1 MSEVISQETIDA
13 IKAEHPGHKL
23 RQLSACGVTT
33 IVRSP
38 TEPEWERFQRDSLE
52 PARRSKAMERLVRD
66 CCVYPDKKGV
76 DEFLARLPGLSI
88 TFGDQIAELG
98 GITRD
103 VEKKD
108 L

>member
-1 MSEVISQETIDA
+1 MPEEINKDTIAA

-23 RQLSACGVTT
+23 RQLSACGVTV
-33 IVRSP
+33 IIRSP

-66 CCVYPDKKGV
+66 CCVFPEKKSV